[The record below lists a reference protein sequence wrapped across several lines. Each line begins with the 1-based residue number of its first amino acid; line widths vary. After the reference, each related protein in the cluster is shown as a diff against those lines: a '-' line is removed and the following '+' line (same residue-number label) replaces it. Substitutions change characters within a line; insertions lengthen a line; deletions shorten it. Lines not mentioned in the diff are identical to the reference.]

1 MGNKEPKKT
10 GKITLKIGGKPYKF
24 NVLPEQG
31 ELYRLA
37 ERQVAEGIKKFEKL
51 RLEGFAMQDY
61 LALVALDQALSN
73 VVMQRSRG
81 VGDEQMQALDELSR
95 EVDSFLNTPRS

>member
-1 MGNKEPKKT
+1 MENKEPKKT

-24 NVLPEQG
+24 NVLPEQE

-37 ERQVAEGIKKFEKL
+37 ERQVADGIKKFEKRRIKGYVL
-51 RLEGFAMQDY
+51 QDY
-61 LALVALDQALSN
+61 LALTALDLAISN

-95 EVDSFLNTPRS
+95 EVDTFLNTPKP